1 MTEKKYGFLN
11 SPFGKVIKQVYNV
24 EMKKRQKLIYGC
36 LDIEQKLKDIE
47 IKDKLEGYDFINHL
61 TEE

>member
-47 IKDKLEGYDFINHL
+47 IKDKLEGYDFINNL